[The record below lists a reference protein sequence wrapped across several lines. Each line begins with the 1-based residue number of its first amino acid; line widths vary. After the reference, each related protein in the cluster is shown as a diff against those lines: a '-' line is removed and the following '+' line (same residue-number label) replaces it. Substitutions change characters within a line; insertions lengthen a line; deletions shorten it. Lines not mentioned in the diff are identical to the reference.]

1 MIDLTFLITGGD
13 LRQLYLAKLLSE
25 NNKVYITGFDLETTQ
40 KYSDF
45 LKDVI
50 FLPDLKG
57 FNKSIDYIILPMPAT
72 TDSSYV
78 ITPLYNNKLSIDD
91 LIAVANKDTVI
102 LGGKLNDAFLE
113 KFKVLDITVIDY
125 LKREELAVLNAVPTA
140 EGALQIALEETPCT
154 LFGQKVLV
162 TGYGRISKVLSRLLR
177 AFGADVTVCARKH
190 SDLAWISINGH
201 TALNISD
208 LNEFVGEFDIIFN
221 TVPSLIFCK
230 EILSKLKRDCLLIDL
245 ASKPGGVDVNA
256 SKELGVKTIWALS
269 LPGKVAPLTSAQ
281 IIHDT
286 VRNIINERS
295 EP

>member
-1 MIDLTFLITGGD
+1 MTDLTFLIAGGD
-13 LRQLYLAKLLSE
+13 LRQLYLAKLLSSD
-25 NNKVYITGFDLETTQ
+25 NKVYVIGFDLDIAQ

-45 LKDVI
+45 LTNVT
-50 FLPDLKG
+50 FLSTLNG
-57 FNKSIDYIILPMPAT
+57 LETSIDYVILPMPAT
-72 TDSSYV
+72 TDANYV
-78 ITPLYNNKLSIDD
+78 ITPLYDSKLQIDD
-91 LIAVANKDTVI
+91 LLYVVNNNTVI
-102 LGGKLNDAFLE
+102 LGGKLSDALLE
-113 KFKVLDITVIDY
+113 KCKAKNITIIDY

-177 AFGADVTVCARKH
+177 AFGADVTVCARKY
-190 SDLAWISINGH
+190 SDLAWININGY
-201 TALNISD
+201 TSKSITD
-208 LNEFVGEFDIIFN
+208 LDKCVSEFDIIFN

-230 EILSKLKRDCLLIDL
+230 EILNKLKQDCLLIDL

-256 SKELGVKTIWALS
+256 SKDLGVKTIWALS

-286 VRNIINERS
+286 ICNIISERGAT
-295 EP
+295 